1 MSRPVETPLDGA
13 SAQPMPDLTST
24 AGQPAQAEDAAR
36 SMLMLDV
43 GSCTTRA
50 CLVDLVDGRFRLLAQ
65 AEVATE
71 LPSGHA
77 ITEPVREAI
86 RKIEE
91 IAQRDLMRK
100 GVPITPETEDATG
113 ADLVLAAASA
123 APPLDCVLIGL
134 TRDLSI
140 ESARRAC
147 SGSHALVRQTI
158 ILGRRAQN
166 WDNRA
171 ISLLR
176 ETPPDVLIMVGGVD
190 TSPTQSLEDAA
201 QVLAVIYQDVA
212 EEKRPVV
219 VFAGNQEARRPIT
232 RHIGETFDVR
242 FVDNVRPNLHTE
254 TLSEL
259 QRELEELYAV
269 EKLAALPGYHMLSQ
283 WCSAPIATTTEA
295 LSTTWRFMAERNHL
309 AKGVLGLD
317 LGGST
322 TYVGAA
328 HGGGYQWTTAA
339 AIGTSIGIEGLI
351 DASGL
356 RDIARWLPQPLEP
369 EVLTERLEN
378 MRLRPLG
385 IPTTRE
391 DLDVTLALVRQALL
405 LTIRRMRR
413 QHWHQVD
420 KQSAGETTPSFDV
433 IAVRGGTLSSMHDD
447 ALLGLTLLDAIQP
460 TGLAHLVI
468 DWASIWPQLGMLAQ
482 IAPLAALQVLSTDS
496 LRHLGTV
503 IAPIGEASDGER
515 ALQITFAPRDGESR
529 EISVPAGTIRCLPLA
544 SDQEAEVSVRPSRA
558 FDIGLGNKGQG
569 GKAKV
574 QGGSLGIVIDTRG
587 RPLSLPE
594 DSERR
599 QARMQEWL
607 GLMKNGT
614 NA

>member
-1 MSRPVETPLDGA
+1 MSRPVEPPVDGA
-13 SAQPMPDLTST
+13 SVQPMPSHSVSLAHPNQ
-24 AGQPAQAEDAAR
+24 AGDAAR

-50 CLVDLVDGRFRLLAQ
+50 CLIDLVDGRFRFLAQ
-65 AEVATE
+65 AEVATR
-71 LPSGHA
+71 LASGQP
-77 ITEPVREAI
+77 ITEPVIEAI
-86 RKIEE
+86 AKIEE
-91 IAQRDLMRK
+91 ISQRDLMRD
-100 GVPITPETEDATG
+100 GVPVTPESEEAAG
-113 ADLVLAAASA
+113 ADLMLTASSA

-140 ESARRAC
+140 ESACRAC
-147 SGSHALVRQTI
+147 AGSHALIRQTI

-171 ISLLR
+171 IALLR

-201 QVLAVIYQDVA
+201 KVLSVIYQDVP

-232 RHIGETFDVR
+232 RHIGETFDLR

-259 QRELEELYAV
+259 QRELEDLYAV

-283 WCSAPIATTTEA
+283 WCSAPISTTTEA
-295 LSTTWRFMAERNHL
+295 LSTTWRFMAEKNQL
-309 AKGVLGLD
+309 ARGVLGLD

-328 HGGGYQWTTAA
+328 HGGRYQWTTAA
-339 AIGTSIGIEGLI
+339 AMGTSIGIDGLI

-356 RDIARWLPQPLEP
+356 RDIARWLPQHLEP
-369 EVLTERLEN
+369 QALTERLEN

-420 KQSAGETTPSFDV
+420 KQPVVETTPAFDV

-460 TGLAHLVI
+460 TGLAHVVI
-468 DWASIWPQLGMLAQ
+468 DWASIWPQLGMLAR

-515 ALQITFAPRDGESR
+515 ALQITFAPHDGEPR
-529 EISVPAGTIRCLPLA
+529 EISIPAGTIRCLPLA
-544 SDQEAEVSVRPSRA
+544 AGQEAEVSVRPSRA
-558 FDIGLGNKGQG
+558 FDIGLGSKGQA

-574 QGGSLGIVIDTRG
+574 QGGSLGVIIDTRG
-587 RPLSLPE
+587 RPLSLPQ
-594 DSERR
+594 DTERR
-599 QARMQEWL
+599 RGKMQEWL
-607 GLMKNGT
+607 GLMKHGT
-614 NA
+614 NV